1 MSIKTC
7 IIQVLCK
14 HVSCENY
21 ITFVFNYQNL
31 VEGTVAVVAVR

>member
-14 HVSCENY
+14 HFSCGNY
-21 ITFVFNYQNL
+21 ITFLFNYENL
-31 VEGTVAVVAVR
+31 VEGTVTVVAVR